1 METLYFGLHIVK
13 NEKFD
18 NPQDIATRLFLC
30 PRISSPEHAARVL
43 EMLISGTLSVDAF
56 ISKTDA
62 YIAELSRQKEIEDD
76 IPHIMNNKLTAWCK
90 VYNPPSTKDYE
101 YLEKT
106 FGFSQVDLFGGSA
119 TSTKIMTAPID
130 LENYVRLFVKGQ
142 DNVIKKISVPLF
154 LLYEC
159 NDNNKTYRINRS
171 IVLIGKTGSGKS
183 YLLRK
188 FKEICGCEIVE
199 VNLSTTQ
206 PTGWKGRSIAE
217 IFSHEINSGRIKT
230 KFIGNKQ
237 VVTSKILFV
246 GDEFDKIT
254 HYGCT
259 NWGETGNASDRDMQT
274 ELMQLLNLDTNLQI
288 QLGMDTT
295 TMKPIMCE
303 LPVNNIL
310 CVFAGAFDGIESIIK
325 KRLNMGVIGFGKSA
339 QKINSEGN
347 LLSYVSKDDL
357 KSWGFMDELL
367 GRIGGVSVLNPITS
381 DVLYNIITSAKDN
394 ILQYYI
400 EYFSKKNIDIQF
412 EEEALRHISEMAYVH
427 NKGVRGLDTVL
438 SEIFSTIISNLPSRT
453 DEVEVIPSKHKVIAI
468 SKEYLAKNFNVKQL

>member
-1 METLYFGLHIVK
+1 METLYFGLHIIK
-13 NEKFD
+13 NKIFD
-18 NPQDIATRLFLC
+18 AQEVAARLFLC
-30 PRISSPEHAARVL
+30 PRISPEHATK
-43 EMLISGTLSVDAF
+43 MLDMLVNGKLSIESF
-56 ISKTDA
+56 INKTNS
-62 YIAELSRQKEIEDD
+62 YIEELSRQKEIGDD
-76 IPHIMNNKLTAWCK
+76 IPHIMNNKLEAWCK
-90 VYNPPSTKDYE
+90 VFSAPNTKDYE
-101 YLEKT
+101 YLEEN
-106 FGFSQVDLFGGSA
+106 FGFSQFDLFGEIA
-119 TSTKIMTAPID
+119 KSTNVITAPVD
-130 LENYVRLFVKGQ
+130 FENYVGMYVKGQ
-142 DNVIKKISVPLF
+142 DSVIKKISVPLF

-206 PTGWKGRSIAE
+206 PTGWKGRSIAD
-217 IFSHEINSGRIKT
+217 IFSYEINSGRIKT

-259 NWGETGNASDRDMQT
+259 NFGESGNAGDRDMQT
-274 ELMQLLNLDTNLQI
+274 EIMQLLNLDTSLQI
-288 QLGMDTT
+288 QLGVDTA

-303 LPVNNIL
+303 LPINNIL

-325 KRLNMGVIGFGKSA
+325 KRLNVGGIGFGKTM
-339 QKINSEGN
+339 QKISTEDN

-367 GRIGGVSVLNPITS
+367 GRIGVISVLNPITS
-381 DVLYNIITSAKDN
+381 DVLYKIITSAKDN

-427 NKGVRGLDTVL
+427 NKGVRGLDAVL
-438 SEIFSTIISNLPSRT
+438 SEIFNTIISKLPSRT
-453 DEVEVIPSKHKVIAI
+453 DKAEAPPSKHKVIAI
-468 SKEYLAKNFNVKQL
+468 SKEYLAKNLNINIR

>member
-1 METLYFGLHIVK
+1 METHFGLHIAK
-13 NEKFD
+13 NDKFD
-18 NPQDIATRLFLC
+18 GLQNIAARLFIC
-30 PRISSPEHAARVL
+30 PRIYPQHATKML
-43 EMLISGTLSVDAF
+43 DMLIAGKLSIESF
-56 ISKTDA
+56 IDRTDT
-62 YIAELSRQKEIEDD
+62 YIEELSRQKENGDD
-76 IPHIMNNKLTAWCK
+76 IPYIMNNKLAAWERTYK
-90 VYNPPSTKDYE
+90 APTQKDYE

-106 FGFSQVDLFGGSA
+106 FGFSQFDLLGEIA
-119 TSTKIMTAPID
+119 KSTNVITAPVD
-130 LENYVRLFVKGQ
+130 FENYVGMYVKGQ
-142 DNVIKKISVPLF
+142 DSVIKKISVPLF

-206 PTGWKGRSIAE
+206 PTGWKGRSIAD
-217 IFSHEINSGRIKT
+217 IFSYEINSGRIKT

-259 NWGETGNASDRDMQT
+259 NFGESGNAGDRDMQT
-274 ELMQLLNLDTNLQI
+274 EIMQLLNLDTSLQI
-288 QLGMDTT
+288 QLGVDTA

-303 LPVNNIL
+303 LPINNIL

-325 KRLNMGVIGFGKSA
+325 KRLNIGCIGFGKTA
-339 QKINSEGN
+339 QKISTEDN

-357 KSWGFMDELL
+357 KSWGIMDELL
-367 GRIGGVSVLNPITS
+367 GRIGVISVLNPITS
-381 DVLYNIITSAKDN
+381 DVLYKIITSAKDN

-427 NKGVRGLDTVL
+427 NKGVRGLDAVL
-438 SEIFSTIISNLPSRT
+438 SEIFNTIISKLPSRT
-453 DEVEVIPSKHKVIAI
+453 DEAEAMPSKHKVIAI
-468 SKEYLAKNFNVKQL
+468 SKEYLAKNLNINIR

>member
-1 METLYFGLHIVK
+1 MYFGINIRK
-13 NEKFD
+13 NKKFD
-18 NPQDIATRLFLC
+18 VNDICARLFIC
-30 PRISSPEHAARVL
+30 PRISPEHATK
-43 EMLISGTLSVDAF
+43 MLNMLVDGKLSIESF
-56 ISKTDA
+56 INKTNS
-62 YIAELSRQKEIEDD
+62 YIEDLSRQIVLRDN
-76 IPHIMNNKLTAWCK
+76 ISHIMNNKLTAWCK
-90 VYNPPSTKDYE
+90 VFCAPNAKDYE
-101 YLEKT
+101 YLEEK
-106 FGFSQVDLFGGSA
+106 FGFSQFDLLGEIA
-119 TSTKIMTAPID
+119 KSTNVITAPID
-130 LENYVRLFVKGQ
+130 FENYVGMYVKGQ
-142 DNVIKKISVPLF
+142 DSVIKKISVPLF

-171 IVLIGKTGSGKS
+171 IVLIGETGSGKS

-206 PTGWKGRSIAE
+206 PTGWKGRSIAD
-217 IFSHEINSGRIKT
+217 IFSYEINSGRIKT

-259 NWGETGNASDRDMQT
+259 NFGESGNAGDRDMQT
-274 ELMQLLNLDTNLQI
+274 EIIQLLNLDTSLQI
-288 QLGMDTT
+288 QLGVDTA

-303 LPVNNIL
+303 LPINNIL

-325 KRLNMGVIGFGKSA
+325 KRLNVGGIGFGKTV
-339 QKINSEGN
+339 QKISTEDN

-367 GRIGGVSVLNPITS
+367 GRIGVISVLNPITS
-381 DVLYNIITSAKDN
+381 DVLYKIITSAKDN

-427 NKGVRGLDTVL
+427 NKGVRGLDAVL
-438 SEIFSTIISNLPSRT
+438 SEIFNTIISKLPSRT
-453 DEVEVIPSKHKVIAI
+453 DEAEALPSKHKVIAI
-468 SKEYLAKNFNVKQL
+468 SKEYLAKNLNINIR